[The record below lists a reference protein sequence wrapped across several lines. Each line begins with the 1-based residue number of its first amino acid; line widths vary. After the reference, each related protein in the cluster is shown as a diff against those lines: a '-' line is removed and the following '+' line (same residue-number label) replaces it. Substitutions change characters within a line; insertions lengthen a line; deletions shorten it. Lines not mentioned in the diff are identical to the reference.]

1 MSASDQ
7 MRAMLDQLMGTQRN
21 GQIFCEK
28 SDSLRW
34 YVIFL
39 IHKSLFPGIEEKM
52 FQFQSQNQPKATFYS
67 WESMRKALSY
77 NRQLVRM
84 YMVVC
89 KRRLYAKRPWYVF
102 LGLSPSVPEGD
113 LRLLPYLQ
121 QGTYAT
127 IICLQ
132 FWCLGT
138 WVKGA
143 KFTKTQKPENTYQ
156 CELRIQILKLVL
168 VVFRATCQI

>member
-1 MSASDQ
+1 
-7 MRAMLDQLMGTQRN
+7 
-21 GQIFCEK
+21 
-28 SDSLRW
+28 
-34 YVIFL
+34 
-39 IHKSLFPGIEEKM
+39 
-52 FQFQSQNQPKATFYS
+52 
-67 WESMRKALSY
+67 
-77 NRQLVRM
+77 M